1 MKVILVNNTSA
12 EFPLIGG
19 VPNLAPFARQVLQ
32 ISTHTFESLKAHLDS
47 MSSKGLISY
56 MVDSEV
62 VNTPAPV
69 RENPTS
75 EDTTATRNALRL
87 LQADVTNS
95 SVDYEAKIAKLE
107 TLFSAKIDLLNK
119 KIEIL
124 QAQIH
129 ASSPESTIFR
139 SEAKNQVS
147 ISRNNYEPI
156 NGLTLTVPYT
166 GNWLVLGDVSVYSPI
181 PSKGQVTLNCFGQNS
196 GDKAIDSTER
206 VWSRS
211 SDLPT
216 SLSFS
221 TSLNLSE
228 GDVLSIYWKALEGV
242 LRATYRSITILKL

>member
-1 MKVILVNNTSA
+1 MKVILVNNTAA

-32 ISTHTFESLKAHLDS
+32 LSTHTFESLKVHLDS

-62 VNTPAPV
+62 VTASSPTKENIVAE
-69 RENPTS
+69 ENPSTK
-75 EDTTATRNALRL
+75 NALL
-87 LQADVTNS
+87 LLRADVTS
-95 SVDYEAKIAKLE
+95 SSIDYEAKIIKLE
-107 TLFSAKIDLLNK
+107 TSFNEKIELLNK

-124 QAQIH
+124 QSQIH
-129 ASSPESTIFR
+129 SSSSEATTYR
-139 SEAKNQVS
+139 AEAKNQVS

-156 NGLTLTVPYT
+156 NGLTLKIPYA
-166 GNWLVLGDVSVYSPI
+166 GNWLVLGEASVYSPV
-181 PSKGQVTLNCFGQNS
+181 PSKGQVILNCFGQNS
-196 GDKAIDSTER
+196 GDKVIESTER
-206 VWSRS
+206 MWSRT

-221 TSLNLSE
+221 ASLNLSE
-228 GDVLSIYWKALEGV
+228 GDVLSIYWKASEGV